1 MNAKKKILIVGPSW
15 VGDMVMAQSLFK
27 LLKLQSPEM
36 IIDVIA
42 PEWSLPITERM
53 PEVNNSINSLSKHN
67 HLNLKAI
74 FEIARG
80 IKTAAYDQAII
91 LPRSLKSALIP
102 WLAKIPI
109 RTGYRGEMRYGIIN
123 DIRAFNRNTQ
133 DQTVKRY
140 AALGFK
146 KMSKEPSIIYPKL
159 DVSIK
164 NCKRIFKEIKDKDPA
179 SVSLNGPDGILPQVQ
194 ETANKI
200 SEKFG
205 IPAYVLADTTWGT
218 CDMNSMGSK
227 VFVAS

>member
-1 MNAKKKILIVGPSW
+1 LNKLNAKKKILIVGPSW

-140 AALGFK
+140 AALGLK
-146 KMSKEPSIIYPKL
+146 K
-159 DVSIK
+159 
-164 NCKRIFKEIKDKDPA
+164 
-179 SVSLNGPDGILPQVQ
+179 
-194 ETANKI
+194 
-200 SEKFG
+200 
-205 IPAYVLADTTWGT
+205 
-218 CDMNSMGSK
+218 
-227 VFVAS
+227 